1 MKNKNKKLE
10 HLRICIEREV
20 ESGNTGFA
28 EIHLIHNALPEID
41 FDEINLGIKFLGKRL
56 NFPIII
62 EGMTGG
68 TKEAKEINRDI
79 AEISQEFGIGF
90 GVGSQRMA
98 IENDEFAGTY
108 KVRDIAPDIFLIA
121 NLGAVQLNYGYGIEE
136 CGKAVE
142 MIDADALALHLNSL
156 QEVIQPEGNKNF
168 SNLIKKINEISENL
182 KKPVIVKETGCGISY
197 ETAKKLKVDAIDIAG
212 LGGTSW
218 GLVESYRLG
227 SGIREIGRTFSNW
240 GIPTAECIMQVS
252 RLKVPI
258 IASGGI
264 RTGLDA
270 AKSIA
275 LGAECVGIALP
286 ILKAWNKEGKEGIRK
301 FLEEFILE
309 LRIAMFLTGAKDIK
323 GLRGKYIK
331 EKIKY

>member
-1 MKNKNKKLE
+1 MD
-10 HLRICIEREV
+10 V
-20 ESGNTGFA
+20 ESGNTGFDK
-28 EIHLIHNALPEID
+28 IRLIHNALPGID
-41 FDEINLGIKFLGKRL
+41 FDEISPGIKFLGKKL

-68 TKEAKEINRDI
+68 AEETVKINRDL

-136 CGKAVE
+136 CRKAVE
-142 MIDADALALHLNSL
+142 MIDADALALHLNPL

-168 SNLIKKINEISENL
+168 SNLVKKINEISRKL
-182 KKPVIVKETGCGISY
+182 KYPVIVKETGCGISY
-197 ETAKKLKVDAIDIAG
+197 ETAKKLAVSAIDVSG

-218 GLVESYRLG
+218 GLVESYRGDEKTRIL
-227 SGIREIGRTFSNW
+227 GRTFSNW
-240 GIPTAECIMQVS
+240 GIPTVGS
-252 RLKVPI
+252 I
-258 IASGGI
+258 IELSKLEIPLIGSGGI

-270 AKSIA
+270 AKAISI
-275 LGAECVGIALP
+275 GAECVGIALP
-286 ILKAWNKEGKEGIRK
+286 ILRAWKTQKKEGVRK
-301 FLEEFILE
+301 FLKNFIVE
-309 LRIAMFLTGAKDIK
+309 LRIAMFLTGSKDIN
-323 GLRGKYIK
+323 GLKGKYINLG
-331 EKIKY
+331 Y